1 MKNAMANGNLIVPS
15 EDSMRPAQIDL
26 QGHLGDA
33 RPPEEEGVR
42 LGQIVHSLRRQWLA
56 SIVLGILL
64 AVPLAI
70 GAWMMQSP
78 QYVSSA
84 YLRISANN
92 SRLAFETAEE
102 VGRNDYK
109 VFKNTQSQLIVTP
122 FVLNKAVSSEGIMD
136 LSIMKGNENPI
147 EWLQK
152 NLEVTF
158 PGNAEILQVSLTCT
172 NRYEAMKV
180 VNAVIESYQQ
190 EVIES
195 EKLAR
200 AQRLD
205 SLQKVYNETEINAR
219 KKRSDL
225 RKLAETLGTSDS
237 DTLSMAQQGS
247 VQQYALVRSELAQV
261 RFDLMR
267 AQGELEF
274 MKANR
279 AAAEE
284 KGAAKVQLAQHEAP
298 VPGEPDPTQESEL
311 LDDDQALEIEP
322 PEVPELALQE
332 AVASDRFSTQLQAE
346 LDLIESARFTM
357 TDAAYK
363 QHLERN
369 ASSIAS
375 LKTKMQERRDLLE
388 RLIQDRM
395 VQDLRQKKE
404 KELELARKQQLAAG
418 SGMLLSGVEADP
430 LAALKVRVGVLELQE
445 KTLSEEVRELD
456 KEVRKFGQSSVEVE
470 MMRTEIEGLDA
481 IVQHLGTEI
490 ERTKVE
496 LRGTPRITLLSEAEP
511 GVLTDS
517 KRPMMI
523 TGMATVVGL
532 VLPGGLLVL
541 RDFQKKRLSDLPS
554 TREELGLEILGT
566 IPKLPRGIVRK
577 PKSITSDLGA
587 FEDQVRDS
595 SDSVA
600 ATILRRGA
608 TQKCQILMISSA
620 MPREGKSSLACH
632 LSISLGKSGKKV
644 CVVDFDLRRPSMHSI
659 FARPVGPGVGEILAG
674 EIELADAIQAT
685 DIPGV
690 DFVPAGVQESS
701 VTLGATS
708 GRLDPL
714 LAELRKT
721 YDFIIVDAGPVLGSP
736 STRFLAQPEYV
747 DGVIMSVF
755 KDVSQASQVDD
766 AKRVLTSFGA
776 PILGTVLSGYS
787 SGMYYSYSNRPKS
800 LTGTA

>member
-1 MKNAMANGNLIVPS
+1 M
-15 EDSMRPAQIDL
+15 
-26 QGHLGDA
+26 
-33 RPPEEEGVR
+33 
-42 LGQIVHSLRRQWLA
+42 
-56 SIVLGILL
+56 
-64 AVPLAI
+64 
-70 GAWMMQSP
+70 
-78 QYVSSA
+78 
-84 YLRISANN
+84 
-92 SRLAFETAEE
+92 
-102 VGRNDYK
+102 
-109 VFKNTQSQLIVTP
+109 FKSTQKQLIVTP
-122 FVLNKAVSSEGIMD
+122 FVLNKAVAGEGIMELGILKD
-136 LSIMKGNENPI
+136 QENPI
-147 EWLQK
+147 EWLQE
-152 NLEVTF
+152 NLIVDF
-158 PGNAEILQVSLTCT
+158 PGNAEILQVSLTS
-172 NRYEAMKV
+172 NDRMEAMKL
-180 VNAVIESYQQ
+180 VNAVIEAYQQ

-205 SLQKVYNETEINAR
+205 SLQKVYNESEINAR

-225 RKLAETLGTSDS
+225 RKLAETLGTSDK
-237 DTLSMAQQGS
+237 DTLSLAQQGL

-261 RFDLMR
+261 SFDLMR
-267 AQGELEF
+267 ARGEMEF
-274 MKANR
+274 MMANQPDG
-279 AAAEE
+279 AKKNAEVDAE
-284 KGAAKVQLAQHEAP
+284 VQLAQHEAP
-298 VPGEPDPTQESEL
+298 VADEAVEEEL
-311 LDDDQALEIEP
+311 
-322 PEVPELALQE
+322 PEVPELMLQE
-332 AVASDRFSTQLQAE
+332 AVVTDRLSMQLQAE
-346 LDLIESARFTM
+346 LDLIEAARFTM

-363 QHLERN
+363 QHLDRN
-369 ASSIAS
+369 ASAMAS
-375 LKTKMQERRDLLE
+375 LKARMQERRDLLE
-388 RLIQDRM
+388 NLIQDRM
-395 VQDLRQKKE
+395 IQERQEKKE
-404 KELELARKQQLAAG
+404 KEKQQLQRQQLAG
-418 SGMLLSGVEADP
+418 GLLQGDEDDP
-430 LAALKVRVGVLELQE
+430 MGALKVRVGVLELQE
-445 KTLSEEVRELD
+445 KTLLEEVRNLD

-470 MMRTEIEGLDA
+470 MMRTEIDGLDA

-511 GVLTDS
+511 GVLTDR

-523 TGMATVVGL
+523 TGLATVVGL
-532 VLPGGLLVL
+532 LLPGGLLVL

-554 TREELGLEILGT
+554 TRDELGLEILGT

-577 PKSITSDLGA
+577 PKSIASDLGA

-600 ATILRRGA
+600 ATILRRA
-608 TQKCQILMISSA
+608 VQRKCQVLLVSSA

-674 EIELADAIQAT
+674 ECKLADAIQAT

-690 DFVPAGVQESS
+690 EFVPAGVEESS

-708 GRLDPL
+708 GQLDAL
-714 LAELRKT
+714 FAQLRDA

-747 DGVIMSVF
+747 DGVIMSTF

-800 LTGTA
+800 QSGSAS